1 MNSCKPT
8 LEELKA
14 MVDSLSAQ
22 FAEKMRDAGRPQ
34 ASVTRTRTAPTRRT
48 VFLEGEVLIF
58 GGVPVSEVTS
68 TLFTMGLMPDSYTLT
83 TEGGPLYFIDR
94 TGGPD
99 TAAAP
104 LYYLTHADLPY
115 GFNSP
120 DGYFQY
126 SSPEIAALRPA
137 AAPQMVDDAYIV
149 YGNKGPLPS
158 NLTYDKFKA
167 LYDSGD
173 LRYRPKMMGMG
184 WTPSTNP
191 QDALN
196 DVAQEKYAGVNFIT
210 GETVDRRHYV
220 QKADFVQA
228 IKELGN
234 PQLTQITS
242 YMLNG
247 LSTSSYTG
255 EPYAGWRWRP
265 KTTPLPNISLRAP
278 LLVEPRNQLE
288 YLDVNPAPQEPYRGG
303 EGVYPVVLVEMLR
316 DVNLVF

>member
-1 MNSCKPT
+1 MNDCKPT

-14 MVDSLSAQ
+14 MVDSLRAQ
-22 FAEKMRDAGRPQ
+22 FNRKLQEAIRP
-34 ASVTRTRTAPTRRT
+34 APVARARSGPARRA

-58 GGVPVSEVTS
+58 GGVPVSEVTN
-68 TLFTMGLMPDSYTLT
+68 TLFTMGIMPDAYALT

-94 TGGPD
+94 LGGPD

-137 AAPQMVDDAYIV
+137 VASQTVDDAYIV
-149 YGNKGPLPS
+149 YGNKQPLPS

-173 LRYRPKMMGMG
+173 LAYRPKMMGMG
-184 WTPSTNP
+184 WTPSTDP
-191 QDALN
+191 QAALN
-196 DVAQEKYAGVNFIT
+196 DVAQDKYAGVNFIT

-220 QKADFVQA
+220 QKDEFIKA
-228 IKELGN
+228 IKDLGK
-234 PQLTQITS
+234 PQPTKITS

-247 LSTSSYTG
+247 LSDSSYTAT
-255 EPYAGWRWRP
+255 PYAGWRWRP
-265 KTTPLPNISLRAP
+265 KKSSLPNVSLRAP
-278 LLVEPRNQLE
+278 LLVEPNGQLE

>member
-14 MVDSLSAQ
+14 MVDSLRAQ
-22 FAEKMRDAGRPQ
+22 FNRKLQEAN
-34 ASVTRTRTAPTRRT
+34 RTAPVARVRSGPARRA

-58 GGVPVSEVTS
+58 GGVPISEVTN

-94 TGGPD
+94 IGGPD
-99 TAAAP
+99 VAAAP
-104 LYYLTHADLPY
+104 PYYLTHADLPY

-149 YGNKGPLPS
+149 YGNKQPLPS
-158 NLTYDKFKA
+158 RLTYDRFKT

-173 LRYRPKMMGMG
+173 LAYRPKMMGMG

-196 DVAQEKYAGVNFIT
+196 DVEQGKYAGVNFSV
-210 GETVDRRHYV
+210 GKAVDRRHYV

-228 IKELGN
+228 IKDLGK

-247 LSTSSYTG
+247 LSDSSYTAT
-255 EPYAGWRWRP
+255 PYAGWRWRP
-265 KTTPLPNISLRAP
+265 KKSSLPSVSLRAP